1 MKTTIK
7 VKKVTLAGMK
17 ILWIMTAFAGSLSA
31 CAPVVIAGAGAAVV
45 GANVAGSSVD
55 SKTNVSD
62 KSIQFK
68 AISLLNDYPELK
80 GNSNVEPVVFNNIM
94 LLLGQVPTET
104 LRTELVDR
112 MSKIP
117 GVKVVYNQLTI
128 GNPVNI
134 GNYLADSWTTSKI
147 VSALVSSGVSS
158 LKFKV
163 VTESGVVYLLGVVTK
178 AEGDKASSIA
188 ANVSGVKKVI
198 EVYDYVSQ
206 VQPVAN
212 IEQAAIGKEG

>member
-1 MKTTIK
+1 
-7 VKKVTLAGMK
+7 
-17 ILWIMTAFAGSLSA
+17 
-31 CAPVVIAGAGAAVV
+31 
-45 GANVAGSSVD
+45 
-55 SKTNVSD
+55 
-62 KSIQFK
+62 
-68 AISLLNDYPELK
+68 
-80 GNSNVEPVVFNNIM
+80 
-94 LLLGQVPTET
+94 
-104 LRTELVDR
+104 

-212 IEQAAIGKEG
+212 IEQAATGKEG